1 MTNKQKAILLMLLS
15 TLSFSVMQLI
25 VKLSSGTIPVMEQVF
40 ARNLI
45 TLFIALSII
54 VKTKVPAFGRKEN
67 QMALLGRAVL
77 GYIGVVGYFYAT
89 THMNVA
95 DASLLHR
102 SSPFFTIIF
111 AAIFLKERLKR
122 VHIIALL
129 IAFTGALLVINPSFN
144 LEKITPALMGIMSAI
159 VSGAAY
165 VLISFLKGKESNAT
179 IIFVFSLVSC
189 ILSLVFGVTSFAVPT
204 AMDLLML
211 LGIGLTAGYGQITLT
226 QAYSMTAPGEVSII
240 NYVGIVFSAIL
251 GLAFLNEAVSVRS
264 LVGMILIFAAALLLY
279 FVKNSPYIRIK
290 KNRSNPNA

>member
-45 TLFIALSII
+45 TLFIALSMII
-54 VKTKVPAFGRKEN
+54 KTKVPAFGRKEN
-67 QMALLGRAVL
+67 QPALLGRAVL

-122 VHIIALL
+122 IHIIALL

-179 IIFVFSLVSC
+179 IIFVFSIVSC
-189 ILSLVFGVTSFAVPT
+189 ILSLIFGVTSFAVPT

-251 GLAFLNEAVSVRS
+251 GLVFLNEAVSVRS

-279 FVKNSPYIRIK
+279 FIKNSPYIRIR

>member
-1 MTNKQKAILLMLLS
+1 MLLS

-45 TLFIALSII
+45 TLFIALSMII
-54 VKTKVPAFGRKEN
+54 KTKVPAFGRKEN
-67 QMALLGRAVL
+67 QPALLGRAVL

-122 VHIIALL
+122 IHIIALL

-179 IIFVFSLVSC
+179 IIFVFSIVSC
-189 ILSLVFGVTSFAVPT
+189 ILSLIFGVTSFAVPT

-251 GLAFLNEAVSVRS
+251 GLVFLNEAVSVRS

-279 FVKNSPYIRIK
+279 FIKNSPYIRIR